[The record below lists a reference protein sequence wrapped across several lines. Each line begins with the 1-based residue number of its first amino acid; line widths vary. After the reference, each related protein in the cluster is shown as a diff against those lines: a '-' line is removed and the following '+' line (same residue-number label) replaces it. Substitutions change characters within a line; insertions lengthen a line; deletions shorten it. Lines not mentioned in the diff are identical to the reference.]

1 VEPARYD
8 RARAQRILDMHR
20 RESSPPDRSYYFGL
34 DYFGLGLSV
43 DANFRGTNS
52 TPPIVLLNFVYGVAA
67 YQRWQSRSGIGIIE
81 KYFKDHYEYIPVPP
95 RRAPSSERESSFS
108 EQDDLEKDPT
118 YREKGRHTEGRK
130 DRHHTSAREKAMDD
144 VNLVFMFLRGI
155 TPEEAAIRR
164 EERLKEEER
173 MAQEAG
179 RRKVMEWID
188 TNRT

>member
-43 DANFRGTNS
+43 DANLQGT
-52 TPPIVLLNFVYGVAA
+52 TPPIVLLNFMYGVAV
-67 YQRWQSRSGIGIIE
+67 YQRWQSPPGIGIIE
-81 KYFKDHYEYIPVPP
+81 KYFKDHYKDIPVPP
-95 RRAPSSERESSFS
+95 PRAPSSER
-108 EQDDLEKDPT
+108 
-118 YREKGRHTEGRK
+118 KG
-130 DRHHTSAREKAMDD
+130 RHHTSAREKAMDD
-144 VNLVFMFLRGI
+144 LDKIYMFVRGI
-155 TPEEAAIRR
+155 TPEEAAIRW
-164 EERLKEEER
+164 EKRLEEEEQ

-188 TNRT
+188 ANRT